1 MPNQNGYYP
10 DDDDDDVH
18 VPETVYKPFGP
29 FLVKN
34 VALADDKVGTR
45 QSWAPTASS
54 PSVHEA
60 AGHAR
65 RHAAGETAYEDRDGD
80 QEGTGGDDDMRGPET
95 THQPFAPFF
104 VKDVALADDKVRT
117 RQSWVP
123 SEPHGNYSPLASE
136 SRRGAAGYTLPI
148 DVTPMMSKSDHI
160 AVGYARRDAAGATA
174 YEDRAGNQEDTTTRP
189 IVSPRHLRHFI
200 TSLSVEEVPGIS
212 RTSSLP
218 LYTAKARNSSCTDD
232 NHMTVAIHVESAR
245 FVNIQ
250 KASVD
255 TKEYGSE
262 SNTSSTVLLNFS
274 GLFFYVQKVF

>member
-80 QEGTGGDDDMRGPET
+80 QEGIGGDDDMRGPET

-123 SEPHGNYSPLASE
+123 SEPAPAMSPVDFQHGNYSPLASE
-136 SRRGAAGYTLPI
+136 SRRGAAGYTLHIQPE
-148 DVTPMMSKSDHI
+148 MSQSNHI
-160 AVGYARRDAAGATA
+160 VAGYARRNAAGATA
-174 YEDRAGNQEDTTTRP
+174 YEDRAGNQEDT
-189 IVSPRHLRHFI
+189 SD
-200 TSLSVEEVPGIS
+200 
-212 RTSSLP
+212 
-218 LYTAKARNSSCTDD
+218 SSCCCC
-232 NHMTVAIHVESAR
+232 
-245 FVNIQ
+245 
-250 KASVD
+250 
-255 TKEYGSE
+255 
-262 SNTSSTVLLNFS
+262 
-274 GLFFYVQKVF
+274 